1 MLYDRRYMPVWP
13 TSESKRA
20 QQDRQMPRV
29 EMQKKKRLYNCK
41 RLGLYLVIIGAL
53 RTVSKI

>member
-29 EMQKKKRLYNCK
+29 EMPKKKK
-41 RLGLYLVIIGAL
+41 DHI
-53 RTVSKI
+53 TVKD